1 MKLILLIAFFN
12 LLNADVGVL
21 TKIVDGDTVHFF
33 ADGKKVNCRLAY
45 IDTPESKANARAKKY
60 VSKCNLDLYEMIRAG
75 KLSSQYTAS
84 NLKINKKYRYEI
96 VGKDEK
102 NNRSVC
108 EIYIDNTLFNVEIV
122 KNGFAIPYFDYIKEN
137 TIRNLFQKALD
148 YAKNNHLGLWSTNKN
163 EMHCLIGDENISFEQ
178 SKNFIYFINKV
189 LSTFLL

>member
-21 TKIVDGDTVHFF
+21 AKIVDGDTVHIITN
-33 ADGKKVNCRLAY
+33 GQKINCRLAY
-45 IDTPESKANARAKKY
+45 IDTPESKENDRAKKY
-60 VSKCNLDLYEMIRAG
+60 VSKCDLDLYEMIKAG

-96 VGKDEK
+96 IGKDEK

-108 EIYIDNTLFNVEIV
+108 EIYVDNTLFNVEIV
-122 KNGFAIPYFDYIKEN
+122 RNGFAIPYFDYIKEN

-148 YAKNNHLGLWSTNKN
+148 YAKNNHLGLWGTNKN
-163 EMHCLIGDENISFEQ
+163 EMQCLMGTGDNSYKQ
-178 SKNFIYFINKV
+178 PDNFIYSLNIF
-189 LSTFLL
+189 LSTFLF